1 MGLSD
6 PRGFVSDLGLQFFA
20 LGAGSALSLVRLLIA
35 CLRNCYKIFRLMPG
49 FCCLVVAE
57 GCRLYL
63 MVAVSCF
70 TRLFTNSTLA
80 CQSVFYRELLLRSG
94 YSYRALPQSVLYST
108 GICATLP
115 LLDSCLSIRFS
126 TGNCCCAVD
135 TATEHCLQS
144 VLYSTGIWAT
154 LPLLTRREVV
164 SADGPPEGGI

>member
-1 MGLSD
+1 MSD

-115 LLDSCLSIRFS
+115 LR
-126 TGNCCCAVD
+126 
-135 TATEHCLQS
+135 
-144 VLYSTGIWAT
+144 
-154 LPLLTRREVV
+154 TRREVV
-164 SADGPPEGGI
+164 SVGGPPEGGICWRFDVTPRLKYLV